1 LTGKKKV
8 SKGTIQ
14 ALANEV
20 TLEEPIT
27 SIEQLESTVSKPVA
41 SVVTKDGSAFD
52 THYQKLLKTANE
64 FYQNKDKR
72 YLAELQDIINKFEG
86 LLS

>member
-41 SVVTKDGSAFD
+41 SVETKDGS
-52 THYQKLLKTANE
+52 HLILIIRNYLKQPMSFTRTRI
-64 FYQNKDKR
+64 KS
-72 YLAELQDIINKFEG
+72 I
-86 LLS
+86 